1 MPFDQALRLTSLL
14 LAAASFIGLA
24 LGASLPGWLALA
36 TGITLIGM
44 LLRNIRGTSGAQWSS
59 YPTLSS
65 TTWNILVI
73 IGFAGFWVDIFWIS
87 GELLQAGIHFLMV
100 LMVIKLCTLRVRRDY
115 LHLYAISLVAIVAS
129 GSLTSDLWYLP
140 VFLVYLMAGVW
151 TLLLFQLTK
160 QGDAA
165 DNLVRLAPERQE
177 LSGAPH
183 QVTTPLFWL
192 ANGLVLA
199 TFGLTILIFF
209 TIPRVSAGIY
219 QKGIGE
225 NLRTSGFSDTVNLG
239 SIGPVKRD
247 PSVVMRV
254 ELPDRTQ
261 REAGQ
266 FYIRGVAFDRYD
278 GKSWTN
284 RLSYRRTVREDPTGT
299 FVLFGDARSRRAG
312 TGELI
317 RQNIL
322 LEPLD
327 TPVLF
332 AAPFVESLSGKFL
345 TIQSDLT
352 GSAYLP
358 YPSSSRIEYT
368 VISRSAPLL
377 PTDFQAEPITYS
389 ESFLKHFLQVPQQ
402 TERIAALAQE
412 IAQAHH
418 SPYEKAAAI
427 QAYLMRNYRYSLDAP
442 LSELDQPLEEFLFAR
457 KTGYCEHYAT
467 AMAVMLRT
475 IGIPTRLVTGFLTTE
490 WNEYGNYYLVRQQDA
505 HAWVEVYLAHSGWV
519 TLDPT
524 PATGENSNGET
535 STWYSLARMVDSLR
549 LHWNRFFVQYSAAD
563 QLTMVRDMKASGS
576 TVRTMAFDSF
586 AAIFG
591 PLSAVVGR
599 VTDYLHHAGQ
609 GSSAG
614 FAAIVIMGLGI
625 LLWVAMRQPWAK
637 PYLPIPTRNHDGAIV
652 HVYRRMVRHLARHG
666 VSPHVSLPPLELI
679 RLTRRIWGE
688 AATAVEL
695 ITEYYCRTRFGR
707 HPLTKDDLQTA
718 EESLECLIKLQPAK
732 HQPTAGV
739 STPLT

>member
-1 MPFDQALRLTSLL
+1 MRFDQALRLTSLL

-24 LGASLPGWLALA
+24 LGASLPGWLAVA
-36 TGITLIGM
+36 TGTTLIWM
-44 LLRNIRGTSGAQWSS
+44 LSRNIRVPSTAR
-59 YPTLSS
+59 LSS
-65 TTWNILVI
+65 DPPLSSATWNILVI
-73 IGFAGFWVDIFWIS
+73 IGFVGFWVDIFWIS

-129 GSLTSDLWYLP
+129 GSLTTDLWYLP

-160 QGDAA
+160 HRDA
-165 DNLVRLAPERQE
+165 VEQPTRPAPERQE
-177 LSGAPH
+177 LSGAPN

-199 TFGLTILIFF
+199 TFGLTVLIFF

-219 QKGIGE
+219 QKGFGE
-225 NLRTSGFSDTVNLG
+225 SIRTSGFSDTVNLG

-261 REAGQ
+261 READP
-266 FYIRGVAFDRYD
+266 FYVRGVAFDRYD

-284 RLSYRRTVREDPTGT
+284 RLSYRRTVSEDATGT
-299 FVLFGDARSRRAG
+299 FVLYGDARSRRSRP
-312 TGELI
+312 GEMI

-332 AAPFVESLSGKFL
+332 AAPFVESVTGKFL

-358 YPSSSRIEYT
+358 YPSSSRIEYR
-368 VISRSAPLL
+368 VISRSAPIL
-377 PTDFQAEPITYS
+377 PADFQAEPNSYS

-412 IAQAHH
+412 IAQNHH

-427 QAYLMRNYRYSLDAP
+427 QTYLMHNYRYSLDAP

-467 AMAVMLRT
+467 ALAVMLRT

-505 HAWVEVYLAHSGWV
+505 HAWVEVYLAHSGWI

-524 PATGENSNGET
+524 PATGESLSGKT
-535 STWYSLARMVDSLR
+535 SPWYSLGRMVDSLR

-563 QLTMVRDMKASGS
+563 QLAIIRDVKAGGSSVRSMAVDSLA
-576 TVRTMAFDSF
+576 TVL
-586 AAIFG
+586 G
-591 PLSAVVGR
+591 PLSAVLGGM
-599 VTDYLHHAGQ
+599 TEYMTKGGQWSYAGM
-609 GSSAG
+609 
-614 FAAIVIMGLGI
+614 AIFVVMGLGI
-625 LLWVAMRQPWAK
+625 LLWLVTRQSWTK
-637 PYLPIPTRNHDGAIV
+637 KYLSVRTRNHDETIV
-652 HVYRRMVRHLARHG
+652 HLYRRMVGHLARHG
-666 VSPHVSLPPLELI
+666 ISPQASLPPLELT
-679 RLTRRIWGE
+679 RLTLHMWSE
-688 AATAVEL
+688 AGTAVRS
-695 ITEYYCRTRFGR
+695 ITECYCRARFG
-707 HPLTKDDLQTA
+707 HLPLTKEDLHRA
-718 EESLECLIKLQPAK
+718 EESLEHLLKLKSAGN
-732 HQPTAGV
+732 QPTA
-739 STPLT
+739 